1 MTTRQHLEQIN
12 KLNLMINNKLQ
23 EIYELR
29 TIATRVTIST
39 ETERV
44 KSSPTNVLE
53 NSVAKIIDKQWEIER
68 LVDELIDKR
77 TEIIGQI
84 DKIENQRFY
93 SILTYKYVQCLTI
106 KEIQSKMNLQERQ
119 VKNLCTDA
127 ILEFE
132 RLYGTEFD

>member
-1 MTTRQHLEQIN
+1 MTSKQYLEQIN

-39 ETERV
+39 ENERV

-77 TEIIGQI
+77 TTIIAQI
-84 DKIENQRFY
+84 DAIENQRFY

-106 KEIQSKMNLQERQ
+106 KEIQQCYYQN
-119 VKNLCTDA
+119 
-127 ILEFE
+127 
-132 RLYGTEFD
+132 

>member
-1 MTTRQHLEQIN
+1 MDTRTYLSQIN

-39 ETERV
+39 ENERV

-53 NSVAKIIDKQWEIER
+53 NSVAKIIDKEWEIEK
-68 LVDELIDKR
+68 LVDMLIDKR
-77 TEIIGQI
+77 SLIIAQI
-84 DKIENQRFY
+84 DAIENQKYY

-119 VKNLCTDA
+119 VKNLQTEA
-127 ILEFE
+127 IMEFE
-132 RLYGTEFD
+132 RLYGTDF